1 MSIHEAERTRNEDP
15 GKALAEFRKN
25 MHDLGYGL
33 SSPTGAAPVSNPST
47 GGMFDWFDFPT
58 VVAAYAHT
66 FPHSGPMN
74 RRSQDWED
82 QTYPSSKPGLQR
94 PKGPGESVIMS

>member
-1 MSIHEAERTRNEDP
+1 MSIHEAERTRNENP
-15 GKALAEFRKN
+15 ATAVAEFRKN
-25 MHDLGYGL
+25 MSQLGFGL
-33 SSPTGAAPVSNPST
+33 PSPSGAPPVRSPAT
-47 GGMFDWFDFPT
+47 GGMFDWMDFPT

-66 FPHSGPMN
+66 FPHNGPMD

-82 QTYPSSKPGLQR
+82 QMYPSSKPALKR